1 MDLIW
6 LVLGLVLAAILAI
19 VVLVAL
25 PWYRKHGIEQA
36 RASLKEVPSVLTRI
50 ENSLEP
56 YLSSKEYLPERV
68 ARPLRSEIQTLTEL
82 TLPILG
88 KSVRRAHDGAMRKD
102 FESIKIAANL
112 LRQNLVGHNYQYVE
126 RAIAE
131 HSKLLV
137 DELKLDAAQREATVR
152 DDERNLVVA
161 AAGSGKT
168 RTLIARIRYLLERNV
183 SPTNILAITFTN
195 KAAEEME
202 DRLTR
207 MSVPVADQ
215 GIEGVTVSTLH
226 ALGKRVVQAATPGP
240 SIVIWTSG
248 PQLSEWTLP
257 TELVM
262 ESKFGQSASESLRTF
277 YSPTKFLTIT
287 KPRPR
292 GPKSA
297 QVAPPITPISHS
309 LTPEPASNIGA

>member
-1 MDLIW
+1 MDLLW

-36 RASLKEVPSVLTRI
+36 RASMKEVPPILAKI
-50 ENSLEP
+50 DNSLEP

-68 ARPLRSEIQTLTEL
+68 ARPLRSEIQTLVEL
-82 TLPILG
+82 TLPSLG

-102 FESIKIAANL
+102 FESMTIAANL

-137 DELKLDAAQREATVR
+137 EELRLDTAQREATVR

-168 RTLIARIRYLLERNV
+168 RTLIARVRYLLERRV
-183 SPTNILAITFTN
+183 TPTNILAITFTN
-195 KAAEEME
+195 KATDEME
-202 DRLTR
+202 DRLKQ
-207 MSVPVADQ
+207 MSVPVTDQ
-215 GIEGVTVSTLH
+215 GSEGVT
-226 ALGKRVVQAATPGP
+226 
-240 SIVIWTSG
+240 
-248 PQLSEWTLP
+248 
-257 TELVM
+257 
-262 ESKFGQSASESLRTF
+262 
-277 YSPTKFLTIT
+277 
-287 KPRPR
+287 
-292 GPKSA
+292 
-297 QVAPPITPISHS
+297 
-309 LTPEPASNIGA
+309 

>member
-1 MDLIW
+1 MDLLW

-25 PWYRKHGIEQA
+25 PWYRKHGMEQA
-36 RASLKEVPSVLTRI
+36 RASLKEVPLI
-50 ENSLEP
+50 LAKIDNSLEP

-68 ARPLRSEIQTLTEL
+68 ARPLRSEIQTVVEL
-82 TLPILG
+82 TLPVLG
-88 KSVRRAHDGAMRKD
+88 KSVRRAHDVAMRKD
-102 FESIKIAANL
+102 FESITIAANR
-112 LRQNLVGHNYQYVE
+112 LRQKLAGHNFQYVQ
-126 RAIAE
+126 RAIFE

-137 DELKLDAAQREATVR
+137 EELNLDPAQREATVR

-202 DRLTR
+202 DRLKQ

-215 GIEGVTVSTLH
+215 GSDGVTVSTLH
-226 ALGKRVVQAATPGP
+226 ALGKRIVQAATSGP
-240 SIVIWTSG
+240 LSVADEHWTISLVASALRDARKVETSG
-248 PQLSEWTLP
+248 FRICMS
-257 TELVM
+257 M
-262 ESKFGQSASESLRTF
+262 RS
-277 YSPTKFLTIT
+277 
-287 KPRPR
+287 
-292 GPKSA
+292 
-297 QVAPPITPISHS
+297 
-309 LTPEPASNIGA
+309 